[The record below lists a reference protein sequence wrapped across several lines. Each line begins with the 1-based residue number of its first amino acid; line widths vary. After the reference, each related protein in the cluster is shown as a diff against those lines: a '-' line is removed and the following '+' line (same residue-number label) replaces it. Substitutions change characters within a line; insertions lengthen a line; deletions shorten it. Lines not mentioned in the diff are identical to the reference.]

1 MQCARNSPSA
11 VVTFVTLTEKYTHMT
26 IHHLERV
33 RRICLALPETT
44 EKLSHGEPTFFVRK
58 KVYVMFA
65 NDHHGDGRVAVWLP
79 APSGTQHALIEA
91 APATF
96 FRPPYVGARGWVG
109 IDLSQI
115 QDDDL
120 RFHIH
125 TAWGLIAPK
134 KLQSAFAPGRQV
146 NP

>member
-1 MQCARNSPSA
+1 MA
-11 VVTFVTLTEKYTHMT
+11 

-33 RRICLALPETT
+33 RRICLVLPETT

-65 NDHHGDGRVAVWLP
+65 NDHHGDGRVAIWLP
-79 APSGTQHALIEA
+79 APPGAQQALIA
-91 APATF
+91 TSAATF
-96 FRPPYVGARGWVG
+96 FKPPYVGARGWLG
-109 IDLSQI
+109 IELSQI
-115 QDDDL
+115 NDADL
-120 RFHIH
+120 KFHIH

-134 KLQSAFAPGRQV
+134 KLQRAFAPGRQA